1 MFTGL
6 IEEIGTIIRLQ
17 ENRVEI
23 ACTTLQQDLKT
34 GDSVAVNGVC
44 LTVIHSSYG
53 SRPGRRSIQAEIMP
67 VTLRTTNL
75 GRMLPGSK
83 VNLERAL
90 RAGDRFGG
98 HLVSGHVDGTGSVAA
113 VRREGPALLIT
124 LELQETHRNLVIP
137 KGSIAID
144 GISLTV
150 AQLSGSRCTVSL
162 VGHTATST
170 TLAARKSGDLVN
182 IEYDMIGKYIQS
194 LMEKTG
200 YSGEPSGSSGG
211 PYRSSGEPSGTF
223 AESLRTHG
231 FYA

>member
-23 ACTTLQQDLKT
+23 ACTTLQQDLKI

-150 AQLSGSRCTVSL
+150 NACGQGWLE
-162 VGHTATST
+162 
-170 TLAARKSGDLVN
+170 VN
-182 IEYDMIGKYIQS
+182 IIPETWRNTTISQWRPGRDVNMETDLIGKYVQRMLGAWTQPKPAQS
-194 LMEKTG
+194 GM
-200 YSGEPSGSSGG
+200 S
-211 PYRSSGEPSGTF
+211 
-223 AESLRTHG
+223 ESFLRKHG
-231 FYA
+231 F